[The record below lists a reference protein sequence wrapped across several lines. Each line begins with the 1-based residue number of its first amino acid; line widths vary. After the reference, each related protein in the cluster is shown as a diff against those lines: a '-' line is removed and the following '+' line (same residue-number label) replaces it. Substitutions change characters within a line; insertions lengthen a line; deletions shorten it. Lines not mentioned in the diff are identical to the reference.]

1 LILASGKV
9 ASVLSSS
16 RSRSAEREFAVNGEY
31 GQQSKPKIFD
41 AAPIVWQ
48 IVERIQTVE
57 TIDHQVSYTCEG
69 RKTNI
74 HREAAA
80 TAFFKT

>member
-1 LILASGKV
+1 VTGGLFAKEPPFPPALTI
-9 ASVLSSS
+9 
-16 RSRSAEREFAVNGEY
+16 RREIAVNGGL
-31 GQQSKPKIFD
+31 GQQSKPEIFD
-41 AAPIVWQ
+41 AAPIVRQ
-48 IVERIQTVE
+48 IVESIQPVE

-80 TAFFKT
+80 TAFFQT